1 MQERRYDI
9 HANVPTNAPK
19 GHIPEML
26 QNLLADRFQLKLHWE
41 TREESGYTLTV
52 AKGGPKLKRS
62 ATNAPLRPSDPTASF
77 TSTGHIEL
85 PRSTMT
91 RFASL
96 LRGLMGQPVV
106 DNTGLQGEYDVVFEA
121 SPATM
126 PGFTFGRGQE
136 SEFPAISVALR
147 QLGLN
152 LTRVQK
158 VSTRYLVVDSAL
170 KAPTAN

>member
-1 MQERRYDI
+1 
-9 HANVPTNAPK
+9 
-19 GHIPEML
+19 
-26 QNLLADRFQLKLHWE
+26 
-41 TREESGYTLTV
+41 
-52 AKGGPKLKRS
+52 
-62 ATNAPLRPSDPTASF
+62 
-77 TSTGHIEL
+77 
-85 PRSTMT
+85 MT